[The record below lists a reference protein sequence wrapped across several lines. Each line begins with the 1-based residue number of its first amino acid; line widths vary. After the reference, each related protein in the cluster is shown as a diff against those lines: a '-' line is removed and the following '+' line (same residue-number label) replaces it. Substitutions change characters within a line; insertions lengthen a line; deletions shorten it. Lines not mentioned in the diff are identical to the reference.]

1 MYARP
6 VFLSTQGFGRMLS
19 EQLLDDGY
27 SVVALCLSQ
36 RACDELTE
44 YAAAAAAATAA
55 SLPAARPRRGRVLA
69 LVCDVTNAQQ
79 LAAARLR
86 VDAAT
91 TALHAIVNN
100 AGIGNGSLFDW
111 NSLADYRAVMEVN
124 FFAGV
129 QTLQHFWPL
138 LLEAPRG
145 TARIVNMTSIAGTRF
160 GICPRL
166 SD

>member
-1 MYARP
+1 M
-6 VFLSTQGFGRMLS
+6 FLSTQGFGRMLS

-27 SVVALCLSQ
+27 SVAALCLSQ

-44 YAAAAAAATAA
+44 YADPVA
-55 SLPAARPRRGRVLA
+55 SSPVSRPRRGRVLA

-91 TALHAIVNN
+91 AALHAIVNN